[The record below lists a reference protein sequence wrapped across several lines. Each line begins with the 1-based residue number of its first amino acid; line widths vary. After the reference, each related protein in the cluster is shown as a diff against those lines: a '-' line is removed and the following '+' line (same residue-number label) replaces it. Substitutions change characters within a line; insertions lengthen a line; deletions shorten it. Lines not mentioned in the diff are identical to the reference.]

1 MKDVA
6 RSFKLEGHDI
16 KDHPKEIIKNSNLFF
31 KKPMLLNINT
41 NRIYWHAGAGMDSDK
56 TFDLYKKELKILGPQ
71 AKKIDEYYK
80 TYNKKIWKSRLE
92 K

>member
-1 MKDVA
+1 
-6 RSFKLEGHDI
+6 
-16 KDHPKEIIKNSNLFF
+16 
-31 KKPMLLNINT
+31 MLLNINT

-80 TYNKKIWKSRLE
+80 TNNKKIWKSRLE